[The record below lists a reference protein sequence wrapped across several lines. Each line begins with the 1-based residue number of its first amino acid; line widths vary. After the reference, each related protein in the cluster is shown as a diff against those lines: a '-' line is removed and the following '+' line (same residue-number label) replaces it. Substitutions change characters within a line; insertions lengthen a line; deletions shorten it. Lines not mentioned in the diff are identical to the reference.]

1 VTLFEY
7 LAIAF
12 GLLFSVAALRLVGG
26 LPYAL
31 KASRRYGPHLAM
43 TIILLL
49 GSAASFWTFWSLNG
63 VAWTFPRFL
72 LALAIPGS
80 FYFSVVMLVPENPES
95 VESWQKHY
103 YDVRVRFYSG
113 LVLWGLAAAVSASLN
128 LSMPLG
134 HPARL
139 FQAVIVGVGLIG
151 TASSSPRVHAGIP
164 LGIGLAGLL
173 VALTIGAQPGWLA
186 R

>member
-1 VTLFEY
+1 MTLFEY

-12 GLLFSVAALRLVGG
+12 GLLFSLAALRLVGG
-26 LPYAL
+26 LPYAMN
-31 KASRRYGPHLAM
+31 ASRRYGPHMAM

-63 VAWTFPRFL
+63 VTWTFPRFL
-72 LALAIPGS
+72 LALAIPGAL
-80 FYFSVVMLVPENPES
+80 YFSVAMLVPENPEH
-95 VESWQKHY
+95 VDSWRQHY
-103 YDVRVRFYSG
+103 FDVRVRFYGG
-113 LVLWGLAAAVSASLN
+113 LTLWGVAAAGSASVN

-139 FQAVIVGVGLIG
+139 FQALIVGSGLVGI
-151 TASSSPRVHAGIP
+151 SSSSHRVHSGIVI
-164 LGIGLAGLL
+164 GIGVVGML